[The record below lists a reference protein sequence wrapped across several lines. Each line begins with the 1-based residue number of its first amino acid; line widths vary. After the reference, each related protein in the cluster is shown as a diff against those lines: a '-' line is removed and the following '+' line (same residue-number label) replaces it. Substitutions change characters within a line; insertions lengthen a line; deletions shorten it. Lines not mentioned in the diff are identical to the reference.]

1 MIVRRY
7 IMYICHDSRDILYG
21 PWYSRGRDT
30 ACSLMFSL
38 LLQRMPNNGPA
49 SCKSLGRTRVETV
62 LRKGPIQCRRYFITD
77 TSMSWRWALRL
88 DSSQYWRI
96 SVGKCAISA
105 KVATK
110 YCFSIYV
117 HDKTNG
123 VHRVFITSYYSYKT
137 WLLYSVILS
146 LKLTRVLHNR
156 RFFLP
161 FIFKFF
167 CFHVFTVVSKE
178 CFSWET
184 IVEHT
189 YPSDGSIN
197 RWNSPSVMEQMCKNE
212 NSHGDAVA
220 TRRWYIM
227 GRTAHT
233 GQKQEAGGT
242 WTHWPLGNAGI
253 I

>member
-1 MIVRRY
+1 MIVRR
-7 IMYICHDSRDILYG
+7 YICHDSRDILYW

-30 ACSLMFSL
+30 ACSLTFSL
-38 LLQRMPNNGPA
+38 LSQRMPNNGPA

-62 LRKGPIQCRRYFITD
+62 LRKGPYNADAISSQIHYVLTL
-77 TSMSWRWALRL
+77 LRL
-88 DSSQYWRI
+88 DSSEYWLL

-105 KVATK
+105 NVATK

-137 WLLYSVILS
+137 WLLDSVILS
-146 LKLTRVLHNR
+146 LKLTWVLHNQ

-161 FIFKFF
+161 SIFQFF
-167 CFHVFTVVSKE
+167 CFHVFTVVSRE
-178 CFSWET
+178 SFSWET

-197 RWNSPSVMEQMCKNE
+197 QWN
-212 NSHGDAVA
+212 
-220 TRRWYIM
+220 
-227 GRTAHT
+227 
-233 GQKQEAGGT
+233 
-242 WTHWPLGNAGI
+242 
-253 I
+253 